1 MVVKENF
8 SGEIMRK
15 PFGDM
20 VKELFIMSKQRMESP
35 VARKVETVQ
44 KSIVKGRVKK

>member
-1 MVVKENF
+1 MVVKETF
-8 SGEIMRK
+8 SGEIMK

-20 VKELFIMSKQRMESP
+20 VKELFIMSKQQMESP
-35 VARKVETVQ
+35 VARKVYNVQ